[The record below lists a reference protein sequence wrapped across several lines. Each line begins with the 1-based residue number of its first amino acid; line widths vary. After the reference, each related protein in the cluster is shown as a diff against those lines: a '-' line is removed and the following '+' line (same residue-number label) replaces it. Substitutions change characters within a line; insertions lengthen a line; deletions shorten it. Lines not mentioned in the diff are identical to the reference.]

1 MNINMGDILVTFV
14 VFIIFILIIS
24 LTIIFFKKFGDT
36 KKQRQIINQKLDKIL
51 EKLEEKNK

>member
-1 MNINMGDILVTFV
+1 MGDILVTFV
-14 VFIIFILIIS
+14 FFIIFILIIS

>member
-14 VFIIFILIIS
+14 FFIIFILIIS
-24 LTIIFFKKFGDT
+24 LTIIFFKKIGDT